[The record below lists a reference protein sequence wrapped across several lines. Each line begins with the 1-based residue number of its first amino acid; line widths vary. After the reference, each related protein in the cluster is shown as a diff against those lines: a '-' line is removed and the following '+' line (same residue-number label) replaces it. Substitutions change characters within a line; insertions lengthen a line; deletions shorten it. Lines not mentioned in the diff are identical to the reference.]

1 MPLGQNDI
9 GNNDI
14 DNNLPRHRYDKE
26 QRQKKK
32 PVQMQRQK

>member
-1 MPLGQNDI
+1 MISETMTLTITYPDI
-9 GNNDI
+9 G
-14 DNNLPRHRYDKE
+14 YDKE